1 MKVFYVLN
9 KISKYRRPVVALG
22 VFDGVHLAHRKILL
36 AAVKKAK
43 EINGTSMAVTFWPHP
58 QKESSIYSLEHRL
71 RLLSEL
77 GLDVC
82 VVIRFNKKFSRV
94 SAQGFVK
101 NILLKQIGAHHLYVG
116 KNFHFG
122 KGAKGN
128 FKTLQELSSR
138 HHLKLKLFDVVK
150 RNNQV
155 MSSTYIRRLISR
167 GELDAAAKILGRP
180 VSILGTVIKGSSI
193 GKRLGFPTANI
204 DPHHEVI
211 PPSGVYM
218 VKAIFNN
225 RGLKGICYI
234 GNRPTFNAQKKNIEV
249 YIFNFK
255 KNIYGKY
262 LEVLFFKKI
271 REDIKFSSPADLVK
285 QIKKDVI
292 LVKKRFSLHLGIP
305 QNMPL

>member
-1 MKVFYVLN
+1 MNVIYSL
-9 KISKYRRPVVALG
+9 SKFKKYKKPVVALG

-36 AAVKKAK
+36 AAVKQAHA
-43 EINGTSMAVTFWPHP
+43 INGTSMVVTFWPHP
-58 QKESSIYSLEHRL
+58 QKENSIYSLEHRL

-94 SAQGFVK
+94 SAEGFVK

-138 HHLKLKLFDVVK
+138 HNLKLKLFDVVK

-155 MSSTYIRRLISR
+155 MSSTYIRRLINR

-180 VSILGTVIKGSSI
+180 VSILGTVIKGASI

-218 VKAIFNN
+218 VKVIFNN

-234 GNRPTFNAQKKNIEV
+234 GSRPTFNAQKKNIEV

-262 LEVLFFKKI
+262 LEILFIEKI

-285 QIKKDVI
+285 QIKKDLI
-292 LVKKRFSLHLGIP
+292 LVKKRFSLH
-305 QNMPL
+305 